1 MKWTGRTVAVFGG
14 SFDPPT
20 KYHYDICW
28 YLLKLGVNE
37 LRIVPAFSQPLKQ
50 QHVASFD
57 QRVKMLI
64 AMRGHLIPFF
74 PMTPIVVDRI
84 ESTRKGRSF
93 TIDTLQAFQEKEP
106 NSNFLF
112 VMGSDSLLGIE
123 DWKDPELLCSNFP
136 ILSFPRNPEEP
147 SSTDLRA
154 LLAAEDFEQA
164 KKFLDESV
172 TKSLRTYNPY
182 IP

>member
-1 MKWTGRTVAVFGG
+1 MKWAGRTVAVFGG

-64 AMRGHLIPFF
+64 AMRDHLIPFF

-136 ILSFPRNPEEP
+136 ILSLPRNPEEP

-154 LLAAEDFEQA
+154 LLAVEDFEQA
-164 KKFLDESV
+164 EKFLNESV
-172 TKSLRTYNPY
+172 TRSLRTYNPY